1 MNTNLPTQEIQD
13 SAAGTK
19 LFFDTYGDQPLEFNA
34 NEVDACIAFFT
45 KNGFEQDAA
54 IVTATALL
62 KQSKIENVPIYR
74 ILDTLKNIEGIKL
87 SALVAEILNNNRTS
101 SSTLG
106 YREPVT
112 PSNISRNIHA

>member
-1 MNTNLPTQEIQD
+1 MNTNLPAEQIQD
-13 SAAGTK
+13 SAVGTK

-34 NEVDACIAFFT
+34 TEIDACTAFFT

-54 IVTATALL
+54 IVTSAALL
-62 KQSKIENVPIYR
+62 KQAKIENVTIYR
-74 ILDTLKNIEGIKL
+74 ILDTLNNVEGIKL
-87 SALVAEILNNNRTS
+87 SALVAEILNNNRTV

-112 PSNISRNIHA
+112 PSNIARNIHA

>member
-1 MNTNLPTQEIQD
+1 MNTNLPAEQIQD

-34 NEVDACIAFFT
+34 TDVDACIGFFT

-54 IVTATALL
+54 TVTAAVLL
-62 KQSKIENVPIYR
+62 KQSKIERIPIYR
-74 ILDTLKNIEGIKL
+74 ILDTLKNVEGIKL
-87 SALVAEILNNNRTS
+87 SALVAEILNNNRTV

-106 YREPVT
+106 YREPVV
-112 PSNISRNIHA
+112 PSTIIRNIHA